1 MVRCA
6 LIGVPCDMPAGRK
19 ACGFLSHCALLGCTK
34 CLKVFPGSVGNKDYS
49 GFDRA
54 SLVPSSLFGFPTRE
68 GGRKK
73 SLVHID
79 CACAGFASVSPGS
92 LG

>member
-1 MVRCA
+1 MVRELHA
-6 LIGVPCDMPAGRK
+6 GVVGVGGYWLGWAG
-19 ACGFLSHCALLGCTK
+19 G
-34 CLKVFPGSVGNKDYS
+34 
-49 GFDRA
+49 

-79 CACAGFASVSPGS
+79 CACAGFTANRS
-92 LG
+92 LGGK